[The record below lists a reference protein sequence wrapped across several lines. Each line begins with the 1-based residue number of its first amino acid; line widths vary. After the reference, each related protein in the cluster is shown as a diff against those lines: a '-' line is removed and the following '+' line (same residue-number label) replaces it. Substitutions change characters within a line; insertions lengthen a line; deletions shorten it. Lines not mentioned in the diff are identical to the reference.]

1 MGSSGCFKTNA
12 GKFVTMYIPKFNT
25 FPNKQEVISFMRK
38 YSFGTIIT
46 SVNNLPVATHLPFLV
61 DERDDQIIISSHF
74 AKANPQALDV
84 DDHTNLVIFTEPHA
98 YISPKNYPKEA
109 EVPTWNY
116 IAVHAYGKARLL
128 QGEEEHLNLLERTI
142 KNYEAEYFDQWQKL
156 PHEFRSKMIKG
167 IVGFEIV
174 VNDLQTKSKLSQNR
188 SEVEKEN
195 IIHSL
200 SESPSESER
209 EIAQYMSSLK
219 KH

>member
-1 MGSSGCFKTNA
+1 
-12 GKFVTMYIPKFNT
+12 MYIPSFNT

-46 SVNNLPVATHLPFLV
+46 SVDNLPIATHLPFLI
-61 DERDDQIIISSHF
+61 DEKDGQIIISSHF

-84 DDHTNLVIFTEPHA
+84 DGNTNLIVFTEPHA
-98 YISPKNYPKEA
+98 YISPKNYEKKINI
-109 EVPTWNY
+109 PTWNY

-128 QGEEEHLNLLERTI
+128 ESEQEHLDLLERTI
-142 KNYEAEYFDQWQKL
+142 NNYEADYYKQWQQLSDTYK
-156 PHEFRSKMIKG
+156 SKMIKG
-167 IVGFEIV
+167 ITGFEIV
-174 VNDLQTKSKLSQNR
+174 VTDLQAKSKLSQNR

-200 SESPSESER
+200 SESTSTNER
-209 EIAQYMSSLK
+209 EIAEYMASLK

>member
-1 MGSSGCFKTNA
+1 
-12 GKFVTMYIPKFNT
+12 MYIPKFNA
-25 FPNKQEVISFMRK
+25 FPDKNEVISFMRK

-46 SVNNLPVATHLPFLV
+46 SENNLPIATHLPFLI
-61 DERDDQIIISSHF
+61 EEKDDQIIISSHF
-74 AKANPQALDV
+74 AKANSQALNV
-84 DDHTNLVIFTEPHA
+84 NGNTNLVIFTEPHA
-98 YISPKNYPKEA
+98 YISPKNYPKDA

-128 QGEEEHLNLLERTI
+128 NGKQEHLDLLERTI

-156 PHEFRSKMIKG
+156 PHEFKSKMIKG

-174 VNDLQTKSKLSQNR
+174 VTDLQAKSKLSQNR

-209 EIAQYMSSLK
+209 EIARYMSSLK

>member
-1 MGSSGCFKTNA
+1 
-12 GKFVTMYIPKFNT
+12 MYIPKFNT

-209 EIAQYMSSLK
+209 EIAQYMTSLK

>member
-1 MGSSGCFKTNA
+1 
-12 GKFVTMYIPKFNT
+12 MYIPGFNT
-25 FPNKQEVISFMRK
+25 FPDKQEVLSFMRK

-46 SVNNLPVATHLPFLV
+46 SVDNLPIATHLPFLI
-61 DERDDQIIISSHF
+61 EEKDDQIIISSHF
-74 AKANPQALDV
+74 AKANPQAFDV
-84 DDHTNLVIFTEPHA
+84 NGNTNLIIFTEPHA
-98 YISPKNYPKEA
+98 YISPKNYEKEA
-109 EVPTWNY
+109 NVPTWNY

-128 QGEEEHLNLLERTI
+128 QNKEGHFNLLERTI

-156 PHEFRSKMIKG
+156 PHEFKSKMIKG

-174 VNDLQTKSKLSQNR
+174 VTDLQAKSKLSQNR

-200 SESPSESER
+200 SENPSESER
-209 EIAQYMSSLK
+209 EIAKYMSSLK

>member
-1 MGSSGCFKTNA
+1 
-12 GKFVTMYIPKFNT
+12 MYIPGFNT
-25 FPNKQEVISFMRK
+25 FPDKQEVLSFIRK

-46 SVNNLPVATHLPFLV
+46 SVANLPVATHLPFLIEEK
-61 DERDDQIIISSHF
+61 DGQIIISSHF

-84 DDHTNLVIFTEPHA
+84 DGNTNLIIFTEPHA
-98 YISPKNYPKEA
+98 YISPKNYEKDA

-128 QGEEEHLNLLERTI
+128 NGEQEHLDLLERTI
-142 KNYEAEYFDQWQKL
+142 KNYEAGYFSQWQNL
-156 PHEFRSKMIKG
+156 PDVYKSKMIKG
-167 IVGFEIV
+167 IVGFEIIV
-174 VNDLQTKSKLSQNR
+174 TDLQAKSKLSQNR

>member
-1 MGSSGCFKTNA
+1 
-12 GKFVTMYIPKFNT
+12 MYIPDFNT
-25 FPNKQEVISFMRK
+25 FPDKQEVLSFIRK

-46 SVNNLPVATHLPFLV
+46 SVANLPVATHLPFLIEEK
-61 DERDDQIIISSHF
+61 DGQIIISSHF

-84 DDHTNLVIFTEPHA
+84 IGNTNLIIFTEPHAYLIIFTEPHA
-98 YISPKNYPKEA
+98 YISPKNYEKEA

-128 QGEEEHLNLLERTI
+128 NGEQEHLDLLERTI
-142 KNYEAEYFDQWQKL
+142 KNYEAGYFSQWQNL
-156 PHEFRSKMIKG
+156 PDVYKSKMIKG
-167 IVGFEIV
+167 IVGFEIIV
-174 VNDLQTKSKLSQNR
+174 TDLQAKSKLSQNR
-188 SEVEKEN
+188 SEVERDN

-209 EIAQYMSSLK
+209 EIAKYMSSLK

>member
-1 MGSSGCFKTNA
+1 MGCSGCAKTNA
-12 GKFVTMYIPKFNT
+12 RKLIRMYIPGFNT
-25 FPNKQEVISFMRK
+25 FPDKQEVISFMRK

-61 DERDDQIIISSHF
+61 DEKDGEVVISSHF

-84 DDHTNLVIFTEPHA
+84 NDNTNLVIFTEPHA

-128 QGEEEHLNLLERTI
+128 QTEEEHLNLLERTI
-142 KNYEAEYFDQWQKL
+142 NNYEAEYFDQWQKL
-156 PHEFRSKMIKG
+156 PHEFKSKMIKG

-174 VNDLQTKSKLSQNR
+174 VTDLQAKSKLSQNR

-200 SESPSESER
+200 SESLSESER
-209 EIAQYMSSLK
+209 GVAQYMSSLK
-219 KH
+219 KY

>member
-1 MGSSGCFKTNA
+1 
-12 GKFVTMYIPKFNT
+12 MYIPKFNT
-25 FPNKQEVISFMRK
+25 FPDKNEVISFMRK

-46 SVNNLPVATHLPFLV
+46 SENNLPIATHLPFLIEEK
-61 DERDDQIIISSHF
+61 DGEIIISSHF

-84 DDHTNLVIFTEPHA
+84 NGNTNLIIFTEPHA

-116 IAVHAYGKARLL
+116 IAVHVYGKARLL
-128 QGEEEHLNLLERTI
+128 NGEQEHLDLLERTI
-142 KNYEAEYFDQWQKL
+142 KNYEAAYFDQWQKL
-156 PHEFRSKMIKG
+156 PHEFKSKMIKG
-167 IVGFEIV
+167 IVGFEIIV
-174 VNDLQTKSKLSQNR
+174 TDLQAKSKLSQNR

-200 SESPSESER
+200 SESPSDSER

-219 KH
+219 KR

>member
-61 DERDDQIIISSHF
+61 DESDDQIIISSHF

>member
-1 MGSSGCFKTNA
+1 
-12 GKFVTMYIPKFNT
+12 MYIPGFNT
-25 FPNKQEVISFMRK
+25 FPDKQEVLSFIRK

-46 SVNNLPVATHLPFLV
+46 SVANLPVATHLPFLIEEK
-61 DERDDQIIISSHF
+61 DGQIIISSHF

-84 DDHTNLVIFTEPHA
+84 NENTNLIIFTEPHA
-98 YISPKNYPKEA
+98 YISPKNYEKEA

-128 QGEEEHLNLLERTI
+128 NGEQEHLDLLERTI
-142 KNYEAEYFDQWQKL
+142 KNYEAGYFSQWQNL
-156 PHEFRSKMIKG
+156 PDVYKSKMIKG
-167 IVGFEIV
+167 IVGFEIIV
-174 VNDLQTKSKLSQNR
+174 TDLQAKSKLSQNR
-188 SEVEKEN
+188 SEVEKDN

-209 EIAQYMSSLK
+209 EIAKYMSSLK

>member
-1 MGSSGCFKTNA
+1 
-12 GKFVTMYIPKFNT
+12 MYIPKFNA
-25 FPNKQEVISFMRK
+25 FPDKNEVISFMRK

-46 SVNNLPVATHLPFLV
+46 SENNLPIATHLPFLIEEK
-61 DERDDQIIISSHF
+61 DGEIIISSHF

-84 DDHTNLVIFTEPHA
+84 NGNTNLIIFTEPHA

-116 IAVHAYGKARLL
+116 IAVHVYGKARLL
-128 QGEEEHLNLLERTI
+128 NGEQEHLDLLERTI
-142 KNYEAEYFDQWQKL
+142 KNYEAAYFDQWQKL
-156 PHEFRSKMIKG
+156 PHEFKSKMIKG
-167 IVGFEIV
+167 IVGFEIIV
-174 VNDLQTKSKLSQNR
+174 TDLQAKSKLSQNR

-219 KH
+219 KR